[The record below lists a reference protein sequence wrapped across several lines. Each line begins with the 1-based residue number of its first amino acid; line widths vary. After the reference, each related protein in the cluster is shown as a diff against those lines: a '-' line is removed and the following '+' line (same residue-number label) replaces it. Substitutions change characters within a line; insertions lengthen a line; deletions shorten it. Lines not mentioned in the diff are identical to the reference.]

1 MNPLVSSEREAFCP
15 ATRMAKDRTGE
26 IRLWRGVAAAATL
39 ERVVGGMCR
48 DGPVLLAGEI
58 SVGVGDSSGCL
69 ALPGQEPRVD

>member
-1 MNPLVSSEREAFCP
+1 MPSDANGKGQEI
-15 ATRMAKDRTGE
+15 E

-48 DGPVLLAGEI
+48 DGAVLLAGEI